1 MGTEQP
7 NGRSRT
13 PLTAS
18 SAVQATARPVTLS
31 DLAREAGT
39 SPSTASRALRGEGY
53 VSHATRTRLLAAAE
67 RLGYVPNAS
76 AQSLKQRTSR
86 VIGVV
91 VSDLANQFYA
101 RLAAGAEQTLRQ
113 AGYQMMIVGDHN
125 DDEEEL
131 AAARNFL
138 SLRAPGVII
147 TPVRP
152 TVSELLSARGLAVV
166 EVDRQLSA
174 TSCDAVVVDNVAGAM
189 AATSHLL
196 EFGHQRVGFIGVD
209 TSWTSDAGRL
219 AGYLLAHERAGAP
232 SDPRL
237 ILRVPPGEADHEA
250 TIAEFLERV
259 QPTALFTGNNV
270 LAVQTWRVLR
280 ARGIELPR
288 DMSLVAFDDL
298 AWMDMVTPG
307 ITVVAQP
314 TEELGRRAAQLCLA
328 RLDDPERPRTVERLQ
343 PYLVVR
349 GSTAPPR

>member
-1 MGTEQP
+1 MATEQR
-7 NGRSRT
+7 GSRSGT
-13 PLTAS
+13 PATS
-18 SAVQATARPVTLS
+18 TSARNPVAPVTLS

-39 SPSTASRALRGEGY
+39 SASTASRALRGQGY

-76 AQSLKQRTSR
+76 AQSLKHRTSR

-91 VSDLANQFYA
+91 VSNLANQFYA
-101 RLAAGAEQTLRQ
+101 RLAAGAEQVLRQ

-131 AAARNFL
+131 TAARNFL
-138 SLRAPGVII
+138 ALRAPGVII
-147 TPVRP
+147 TPLRP

-166 EVDRQLSA
+166 EVDRQLSPA
-174 TSCDAVVVDNVAGAM
+174 SCDAVVIDNVAGAR

-196 EFGHQRVGFIGVD
+196 GLGHRRVGFIGVD

-237 ILRVPPGEADHEA
+237 ILRVPPGDADDEA
-250 TIAEFLERV
+250 TIADFLERV

-270 LAVQTWRVLR
+270 LAAQTWRVLR
-280 ARGIELPR
+280 ARGMELPG
-288 DMSLVAFDDL
+288 DVSLVAFDDL
-298 AWMDMVTPG
+298 DWMDMVTPG

-328 RLDDPERPRTVERLQ
+328 RLADPERPRTVERLQ
-343 PYLVVR
+343 PQLVIR
-349 GSTAPPR
+349 GSTAPLR